1 MTIFTKSDVHLAFRG
16 LQKFIDDLIETV
28 TKINNEEIYYLNSFE
43 IYNKLKNLLDRHE
56 NVIWEFIHKIYIK
69 DDQHL
74 FLNLIKWIEKYL
86 TMMRIKFIN
95 PEIVKINIH
104 TPNSGGGGGGDN
116 NNLNKQLF
124 MNQLNSR
131 VQKLLQN
138 VNCLKNILKQKQ
150 IYNNKT
156 QTTMILMVIG
166 KI

>member
-1 MTIFTKSDVHLAFRG
+1 M
-16 LQKFIDDLIETV
+16 
-28 TKINNEEIYYLNSFE
+28 KIY
-43 IYNKLKNLLDRHE
+43 LDRHE

-104 TPNSGGGGGGDN
+104 TPNSGGGGDGDN
-116 NNLNKQLF
+116 NNLDKQLF

-138 VNCLKNILKQKQ
+138 VNCLNILKLESKLTTTRPKQ
-150 IYNNKT
+150 
-156 QTTMILMVIG
+156 Q
-166 KI
+166 